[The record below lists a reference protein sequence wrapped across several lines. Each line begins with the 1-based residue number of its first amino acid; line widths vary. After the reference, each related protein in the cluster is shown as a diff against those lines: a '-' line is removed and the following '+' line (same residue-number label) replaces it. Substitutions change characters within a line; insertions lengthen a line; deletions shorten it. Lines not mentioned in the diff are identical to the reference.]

1 MIYYFSLGSN
11 VGEREITIQRALQ
24 YIEQQIGH
32 VLCCSS
38 FYYSDPVDFESEHP
52 FCNIC
57 CAVESIH
64 TPNQVLEQTQ
74 DIEKKLGRTHKSNH
88 HATKPTYQDRT
99 IDIDIILLFHNN
111 QSITINTPTL
121 TIPHPHWTKR
131 DFVTI
136 PLTEIW
142 NQIGNQTKT
151 AASHKA

>member
-57 CAVESIH
+57 CAVESTMDAH
-64 TPNQVLEQTQ
+64 HVLECTQT
-74 DIEKKLGRTHKSNH
+74 IEKILGRTHKSNH
-88 HATKPTYQDRT
+88 QHPMHSYQDRT
-99 IDIDIILLFHNN
+99 IDIDIILLMNN
-111 QSITINTPTL
+111 NESVSINTPTL